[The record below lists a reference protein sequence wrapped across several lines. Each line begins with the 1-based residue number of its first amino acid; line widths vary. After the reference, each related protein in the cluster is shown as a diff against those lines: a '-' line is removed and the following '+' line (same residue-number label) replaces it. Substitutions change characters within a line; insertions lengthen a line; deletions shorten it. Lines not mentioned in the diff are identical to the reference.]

1 MTNRG
6 TSGNFAGTMVPK
18 YGTCVAN
25 KVDRRWFC
33 HMVGAR

>member
-1 MTNRG
+1 MTNTG
-6 TSGNFAGTMVPK
+6 PLGVLAGTIVPK
-18 YGTCVAN
+18 YGTYVAY